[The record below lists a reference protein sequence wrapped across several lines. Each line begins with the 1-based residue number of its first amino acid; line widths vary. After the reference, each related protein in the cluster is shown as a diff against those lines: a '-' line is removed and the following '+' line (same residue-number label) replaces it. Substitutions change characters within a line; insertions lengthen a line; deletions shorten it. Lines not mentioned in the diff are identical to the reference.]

1 MRKEKMAILQK
12 SLATDNDTLT
22 TLRVIYKSGMFTEL
36 HKEIVETAENIKK
49 SIAQT
54 KQEIRDVKHNN

>member
-22 TLRVIYKSGMFTEL
+22 TLRVIYKSGMFIGL